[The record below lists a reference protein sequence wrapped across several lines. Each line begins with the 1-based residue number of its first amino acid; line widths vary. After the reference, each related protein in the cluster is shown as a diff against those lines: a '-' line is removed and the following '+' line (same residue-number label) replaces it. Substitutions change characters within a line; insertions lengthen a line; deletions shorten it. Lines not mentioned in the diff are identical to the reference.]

1 METIISYIENV
12 FRNYPDSEKV
22 RKAKEDQWK
31 RRPYCGKT
39 ENQIKAGYNGSA
51 SQRMADA
58 APARRNLDGL

>member
-1 METIISYIENV
+1 M
-12 FRNYPDSEKV
+12 